1 MAQVQEYTPYYVG
14 QTKVFVSSSRFA
26 TKDISAIV
34 PEIKIFE
41 NIGLPYMTAQIIVI
55 DSSNASN
62 ASPIVTGK
70 LEEDTNT
77 LVCPT

>member
-1 MAQVQEYTPYYVG
+1 MAQVQDFTPYYVG

-41 NIGLPYMTAQIIVI
+41 NIGLPYMTAQIIII
-55 DSSNASN
+55 DSSKY
-62 ASPIVTGK
+62 I
-70 LEEDTNT
+70 L
-77 LVCPT
+77 